1 MASGILESPSV
12 ELRDD
17 ADGELH
23 EYILASVSQH
33 QSRKNAEQTLNR
45 MRARAMNG
53 YYVFSAP
60 VGYKYQRVKGHGNM
74 LVKNEPQASI
84 MIEALEGYASGRFQ
98 TQVEVKRF
106 LETKPD
112 FPKCFPNG
120 TIRNQRVKEYLKRI
134 TYAGYI
140 EVPNWNVSL
149 REGQHE
155 ALISLATFQK
165 IQDRLAGNARVPARK
180 DLNHDYPLRGFVTCS
195 DCDKPLT
202 ACWSRSSTGK
212 KHPYYMCYNKQ
223 CVSSRKSIPKAK
235 IEGEFAKLLKQLTP
249 SKDMF
254 ALVKAMFTSAWD
266 VRLNQFKQHKQTY
279 QDNIIALD
287 RQIEQLVDRI
297 VDSQSDTAISAYE
310 KRIAKLEREKMIAQE
325 NASKTRGPKRSS
337 DEMFERAM
345 DFLSNPCKLWLSD
358 DYEDKRTALKLTF
371 MDRLAYDRKEG
382 FRTPQV
388 SEPFTF
394 LGDIMQKREMA
405 HPGRFE
411 LPTP

>member
-1 MASGILESPSV
+1 MQFNQDQSHNVTDAVIYCRVSSKAQTKRGDGLNSQETRCREYAKYKGYDVRQVFTDDLTGQSAERPGLQTLIKYLQADRKNPHVVIIDDLSRFARRVPIHFELREAIAMAGGILESPSV

-60 VGYKYQRVKGHGNM
+60 VGYRYQKVKGHGNM

-235 IEGEFAKLLKQLTP
+235 IEGEFAELLKQLTP

-254 ALVKAMFTSAWD
+254 ALAKAMFTSAWD
-266 VRLNQFKQHKQTY
+266 VRLNQFK
-279 QDNIIALD
+279 
-287 RQIEQLVDRI
+287 
-297 VDSQSDTAISAYE
+297 
-310 KRIAKLEREKMIAQE
+310 
-325 NASKTRGPKRSS
+325 
-337 DEMFERAM
+337 
-345 DFLSNPCKLWLSD
+345 
-358 DYEDKRTALKLTF
+358 
-371 MDRLAYDRKEG
+371 
-382 FRTPQV
+382 
-388 SEPFTF
+388 
-394 LGDIMQKREMA
+394 
-405 HPGRFE
+405 
-411 LPTP
+411 